1 MQVVEIHKNDIVTQS
16 PTSVVSNAFGSSI
29 AGSTYDARSA
39 GRRFDEWYEGY

>member
-29 AGSTYDARSA
+29 TGSTDEACSA
-39 GRRFDEWYEGY
+39 GRGRESWDAGY